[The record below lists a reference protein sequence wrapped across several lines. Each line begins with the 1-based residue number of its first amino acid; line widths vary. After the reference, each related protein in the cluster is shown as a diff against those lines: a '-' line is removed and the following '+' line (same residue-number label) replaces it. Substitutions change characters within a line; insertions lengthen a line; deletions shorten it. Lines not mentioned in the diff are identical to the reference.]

1 MALLA
6 KGSPLIVNSAIFGME
21 ASVDIKVEVLRP
33 FWFERKMYVAGDT
46 VTIPKNMYIELL
58 AIKKVIQIIEPPV
71 EELQPETVVPV
82 AEAVAP
88 IIEDVPAVEVS
99 HKRKRG
105 GRKHAK

>member
-33 FWFERKMYVAGDT
+33 FWFERKMYVAGDV
-46 VTIPKNMYIELL
+46 VTLPKNMYIELL
-58 AIKKVIQIIEPPV
+58 AIKKVKQITEPTVEDLHSEMVVTDPEYIPIE
-71 EELQPETVVPV
+71 EG
-82 AEAVAP
+82 
-88 IIEDVPAVEVS
+88 S

-105 GRKHAK
+105 GRKHAG

>member
-6 KGSPLIVNSAIFGME
+6 KGSSLIVNSAIFGME

-33 FWFERKMYVAGDT
+33 FWFERKAYMAGDT

-58 AIKKVIQIIEPPV
+58 SIKKVRQIIEPP
-71 EELQPETVVPV
+71 
-82 AEAVAP
+82 AEALTD
-88 IIEDVPAVEVS
+88 DVIPVENIPAVEGS

-105 GRKHAK
+105 GRKDAG